1 MRSKATSARRSE
13 QGSKQVRRQGLRK
26 RNILNRK
33 TEICVAVGLFFGLVT
48 LLAHGQ
54 DYGRSVARPS
64 AVEYLFPEQVT
75 VPAGKASPV
84 ALHFRIA
91 TGLHI
96 NSHAPREAFLIPTV
110 LSIPEG
116 SGVRLE

>member
-33 TEICVAVGLFFGLVT
+33 AGICVAVGLFFGLVT

-75 VPAGKASPV
+75 VPAGRAAPV
-84 ALHFRIA
+84 PLPFRIA
-91 TGLHI
+91 TALHTTPPP
-96 NSHAPREAFLIPTV
+96 PRKGKVQTH
-110 LSIPEG
+110 G
-116 SGVRLE
+116 T